1 MAALTKP
8 RVLLRNGAAGY
19 KHSIPLAA
27 VKVFEGGFVSVLPAT
42 GHAGPSV
49 AATAAQILHG
59 VALET
64 VDNTAGAAG
73 SVNIEIIDGEFI
85 VPFTGTAPKVGDKVF
100 VADDSTVT
108 LTAATSAR
116 NAAVVTEVP
125 SASPNALSKIPAG
138 FCAIRITSA
147 LGA

>member
-8 RVLLRNGAAGY
+8 RTLQRNGAAGY
-19 KHSIPLAA
+19 KHSVPVGA
-27 VKVFEGGFVSVLPAT
+27 VKIIEGGFVSVLPAT
-42 GHAGPSV
+42 GHASPSV
-49 AATAAQILHG
+49 AATAAQVLHG

-64 VDNTAGAAG
+64 VDNSAGVAGAV
-73 SVNIEIIDGEFI
+73 SIEIMDGEWI
-85 VPFTGTAPKVGDKVF
+85 VPVNGAAPKVGDKVF
-100 VADDSTVT
+100 VLDDSSVT
-108 LTAATSAR
+108 LVAATSAR

-138 FCAIRITSA
+138 FCAVRITSA